1 MYKKRPKAKERKEF
15 ALWVQKQEK
24 SYHGLLFTMHDRD
37 KEKMT
42 DFIFKMIR
50 PNSNRYQPIHN
61 VAPEDKGEERLERIR
76 DENL

>member
-1 MYKKRPKAKERKEF
+1 
-15 ALWVQKQEK
+15 
-24 SYHGLLFTMHDRD
+24 
-37 KEKMT
+37 
-42 DFIFKMIR
+42 MIR